1 MMDGGGQPM
10 KRVDRGTTPPLPPAH
25 GLGRTCSGDAV
36 IDNRLLQSRGG
47 EGRWVGF
54 AGRTYGRKTRGKGKG
69 WG

>member
-10 KRVDRGTTPPLPPAH
+10 KREDRGTTPPPSAH
-25 GLGRTCSGDAV
+25 GLGRTRSGDAV
-36 IDNRLLQSRGG
+36 IDNRLLQPRGG